1 MKFHHCY
8 IKWYVTIHP
17 DHAVSCYS
25 VLVSFYARV
34 TRLILLLTVFNYFFL
49 FTFPQ
54 KKKRESYYCQSQ
66 VKLKCSSV
74 LWGFFRFS
82 IWFICT
88 QCISSRVFYACALCV
103 SRTINPARITN
114 VHFIDFWS
122 FPQREQ
128 DKERKTERRM
138 EDMRIRSRSHSFG
151 STSQLYIISPF
162 THINT

>member
-1 MKFHHCY
+1 MLKILEVSSLLY
-8 IKWYVTIHP
+8 KVTCNNT
-17 DHAVSCYS
+17 SWS
-25 VLVSFYARV
+25 WS
-34 TRLILLLTVFNYFFL
+34 ILLQRLDTILRALRDILSYYLLFSIL

-66 VKLKCSSV
+66 VKLKWSSV
-74 LWGFFRFS
+74 LWGLVRFS

-88 QCISSRVFYACALCV
+88 QCIISRVFYASALCV

-128 DKERKTERRM
+128 DKETERKRN
-138 EDMRIRSRSHSFG
+138 RKK
-151 STSQLYIISPF
+151 T
-162 THINT
+162 